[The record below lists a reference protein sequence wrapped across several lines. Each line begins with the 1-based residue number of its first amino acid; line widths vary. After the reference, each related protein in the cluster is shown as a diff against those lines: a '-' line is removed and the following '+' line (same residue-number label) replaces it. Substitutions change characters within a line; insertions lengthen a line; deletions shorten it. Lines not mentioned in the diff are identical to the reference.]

1 MKRNNVDG
9 FEKRKAFVLRLR
21 AQTIDSINGGDAR
34 NQLAMRV
41 IWLILG
47 AACVALGW
55 VLFTILL
62 R

>member
-9 FEKRKAFVLRLR
+9 SEKRKAFVLRLR
-21 AQTIDSINGGDAR
+21 AQTIDSVNGGDAR

-47 AACVALGW
+47 AACVALG
-55 VLFTILL
+55 
-62 R
+62 